1 MKNDRK
7 FAEDWQKK
15 RGKRWTNA
23 IFFSLV
29 YGASVF
35 ILIGLVDLSSKS
47 IQEIYFTQHALIQLI
62 GLILAGY
69 FFGAFFIWSMH
80 EERYKRILKKKQEN
94 HGEH

>member
-7 FAEDWQKK
+7 FADDWERK

-23 IFFSLV
+23 ILFSLA
-29 YGASVF
+29 YGVLIF

-47 IQEIYFTQHALIQLI
+47 IQEIYFTQTALIQLI
-62 GLILAGY
+62 ILILAGY
-69 FFGAFFIWSMH
+69 FFGAFFIWTMH

-94 HGEH
+94 NGKH